1 MTIHSYVGRN
11 TSVKGDLECAE
22 DFLIEGSVEGD
33 LRSSGTIV
41 LGKDA
46 VVRGEVSAREVAVSG
61 SVIGSVKCSVK
72 LEIYKSAAIVGTIEA
87 PVLKMESDA
96 RVNGRIVMSQSLE
109 ELEVAT
115 PSQRESNS
123 VDRRAHH

>member
-1 MTIHSYVGRN
+1 
-11 TSVKGDLECAE
+11 VKGDLECAE

-46 VVRGEVSAREVAVSG
+46 VVRGEVSAREVVVSG
-61 SVIGSVKCSVK
+61 TVIGSVKCSVK
-72 LEIYKSAAIVGTIEA
+72 LEIYKSAAIVGTIQA

-123 VDRRAHH
+123 VDGRAHH